1 MLYLRQRISVVCWM
15 VLEEKPAGA
24 RPGRMQHSGGE
35 SDDSETV
42 ASSNAS
48 RSDRKLYIPRCF
60 VYVI

>member
-1 MLYLRQRISVVCWM
+1 MLYLRQRISVACWM

-48 RSDRKLYIPRCF
+48 RSDRNL
-60 VYVI
+60 